1 MSICFRRREFIS
13 ALGGATVWPFV
24 ARAQRRMP
32 VVGFLDP
39 SPADLSMGLVRAFR
53 QGLGETGYIEGRSVA
68 VEYRYADSDLDRL
81 PGLAADLVRL
91 DVNVIAAPGDAAGQ
105 AAKAATPTIP
115 VIFVA
120 GVDPIE
126 VGLVA
131 SLNRPGGNAT
141 GVSMLNAE
149 LAPKRAELLHELVPG
164 AAVVALLV
172 NPTSPNTEIVS
183 RRVQVAARTLGLQL
197 HILQASRERDFD
209 AVFADLVRLRA
220 GGLLMATD
228 GLFNSRSYRLAAL
241 TVRHAIPAIYQYRAF
256 AAAGGLMSYGGSLI
270 EAVRQVGVYT
280 GRVLRG
286 EKPADLPVQRIT
298 KVELTI
304 NLKTAK
310 ALGLTVPITILGRAD
325 EVIE

>member
-1 MSICFRRREFIS
+1 
-13 ALGGATVWPFV
+13 
-24 ARAQRRMP
+24 
-32 VVGFLDP
+32 
-39 SPADLSMGLVRAFR
+39 
-53 QGLGETGYIEGRSVA
+53 
-68 VEYRYADSDLDRL
+68 
-81 PGLAADLVRL
+81 
-91 DVNVIAAPGDAAGQ
+91 
-105 AAKAATPTIP
+105 
-115 VIFVA
+115 
-120 GVDPIE
+120 
-126 VGLVA
+126 
-131 SLNRPGGNAT
+131 
-141 GVSMLNAE
+141 MLNAE
-149 LAPKRAELLHELVPG
+149 LAPKRLELLHELVPN

-197 HILQASRERDFD
+197 RILQASRERDFD
-209 AVFADLVRLRA
+209 AVFADLARLRA

-228 GLFNSRSYRLAAL
+228 GLFNSRSDRLAAL

-286 EKPADLPVQRIT
+286 EKPADLPVQQIT

-325 EVIE
+325 EVID

>member
-1 MSICFRRREFIS
+1 MKRREFITLLS
-13 ALGGATVWPFV
+13 GAAAWPLA
-24 ARAQRRMP
+24 ARAQQPAMP
-32 VVGFLDP
+32 IVGFVNP
-39 SPADLSMGLVRAFR
+39 SPADRSVELVRAFR
-53 QGLGETGYIEGRSVA
+53 QGLGQTGYIEGRNVA
-68 VEYRYADSDLDRL
+68 VEYRYADSELDRL

-91 DVNVIAAPGDAAGQ
+91 GVNVIAAPGDAAGQ

-149 LAPKRAELLHELVPG
+149 LAPKRLELLHELVPG

-183 RRVQVAARTLGLQL
+183 RLVQAAARTLGLQL
-197 HILQASRERDFD
+197 YILQASRERDFD

-228 GLFNSRSYRLAAL
+228 GLFNSRSDRLAAL

-286 EKPADLPVQRIT
+286 EKPADLPVQQIT

-310 ALGLTVPITILGRAD
+310 ALGFTVPITLLGRAD